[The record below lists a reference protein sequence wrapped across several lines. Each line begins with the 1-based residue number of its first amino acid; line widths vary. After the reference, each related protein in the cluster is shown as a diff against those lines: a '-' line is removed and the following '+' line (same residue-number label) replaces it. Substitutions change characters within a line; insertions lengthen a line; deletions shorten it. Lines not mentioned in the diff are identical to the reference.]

1 MPPVATERLRLRRLT
16 PGDAEFML
24 RLLNDP
30 SYVRYI
36 GDRGVRTT
44 EEARSYI
51 VSGPLESYSRHG
63 FGLYLVELKETG
75 EPLGICGLLK
85 RESLPD
91 ADLGFALLPAFWG
104 QGYAFEAASAV
115 VRYARSE
122 HGLTRLLAIT
132 SQDNDASIALL
143 EKLGFRDEGMMKWS
157 DDEAVRVFAL
167 DI

>member
-1 MPPVATERLRLRRLT
+1 MDRGRYPGGGARAGSDRLSALACLMPPVATERLRLRRLT

-91 ADLGFALLPAFWG
+91 ADLGFAL
-104 QGYAFEAASAV
+104 
-115 VRYARSE
+115 
-122 HGLTRLLAIT
+122 
-132 SQDNDASIALL
+132 
-143 EKLGFRDEGMMKWS
+143 
-157 DDEAVRVFAL
+157 
-167 DI
+167 

>member
-36 GDRGVRTT
+36 GDRGVRTI